1 MLRTVLVHMNILL
14 AFLTLAYP
22 RVVLSILD
30 RSGDLAHKV
39 ARLWGR
45 WILAAAGVRVKVRGG
60 HNLSQR
66 SPQVIFSNH
75 CSYFDVLCLLAY
87 LPVQFRWLAK
97 EELFR
102 IPFFGKAMEYG
113 GYLPIDRSNPR
124 RAHKSMVAASERIR
138 AGTSI
143 VIFPE
148 GTRSPDGKL
157 QEFKSGGAILAIRAQ
172 VPVVPV
178 AVLGTREIMPKGS
191 LRVRRGEVEIRV
203 GQAIPTEGLTQRD
216 RGALLNRARA
226 AILGLMEEAL
236 VGSISGG

>member
-1 MLRTVLVHMNILL
+1 MLRTVLVHLNVVL
-14 AFLTLAYP
+14 AFLALAYP

-45 WILAAAGVRVKVRGG
+45 WILVAAGVRVKVRGSE
-60 HNLSQR
+60 NLLQDR
-66 SPQVIFSNH
+66 PQVIFCNH
-75 CSYFDVLCLLAY
+75 ASYFDVFCLLAH

-102 IPFFGKAMEYG
+102 IPLFGKAMEYG

-124 RAHKSMVAASERIR
+124 RAHRSMVAAAERIR

-148 GTRSPDGKL
+148 GTRSPDGRL
-157 QEFKSGGAILAIRAQ
+157 QEFKSGGAILAVRAQ

-178 AVLGTREIMPKGS
+178 AILGTHQIMRKGT
-191 LRVRRGEVEIRV
+191 LRVSPRPVEIRV
-203 GQAIPTEGLTQRD
+203 GPAIPTEGLSQRD
-216 RGALLNRARA
+216 RDALLERARQ
-226 AILGLMEEAL
+226 AILRLMEEDSLGFRA
-236 VGSISGG
+236 G

>member
-1 MLRTVLVHMNILL
+1 MFRTVVVNLNILL

-45 WILAAAGVRVKVRGG
+45 WILASAGVRVRVQGKG
-60 HNLSQR
+60 NLLQGR
-66 SPQVIFSNH
+66 PQVVFSNH
-75 CSYFDVLCLLAY
+75 CSYFDVFCLLAH
-87 LPVQFRWLAK
+87 LPIQFRWLAK

-102 IPFFGKAMEYG
+102 IPLFGKAMEYG

-124 RAHKSMVAASERIR
+124 RAHRSMVAAAQRIR

-178 AVLGTREIMPKGS
+178 AVLGTHRVMPKGT
-191 LRVRRGEVEIRV
+191 LRVKPGPVEIRI
-203 GQAIPTEGLTQRD
+203 GEPIPTEGLSQKD
-216 RGALLNRARA
+216 REVLLRKARQS
-226 AILGLMEEAL
+226 ILKLMGEE
-236 VGSISGG
+236 

>member
-1 MLRTVLVHMNILL
+1 MFRTVLVNLNILL
-14 AFLTLAYP
+14 AFFTLAYP

-45 WILAAAGVRVKVRGG
+45 WILASAGVRVRLQGKS
-60 HNLSQR
+60 NLLQG
-66 SPQVIFSNH
+66 SPQVVFSNH
-75 CSYFDVLCLLAY
+75 CSYFDVFCLLAH
-87 LPVQFRWLAK
+87 LPIQFRWLAK

-102 IPFFGKAMEYG
+102 IPLFGKAMEYG
-113 GYLPIDRSNPR
+113 GYIPIDRSNPR
-124 RAHKSMVAASERIR
+124 RAHRSMVAAADRIR

-148 GTRSPDGKL
+148 GTRSRDGKL

-178 AVLGTREIMPKGS
+178 AIIGTHEIMPKGTF
-191 LRVRRGEVEIRV
+191 RVKPGPVEIRI
-203 GQAIPTEGLTQRD
+203 GEPIPTEGLSQKD
-216 RGALLNRARA
+216 REDLLRRARQS
-226 AILGLMEEAL
+226 ILRLME
-236 VGSISGG
+236 GG

>member
-1 MLRTVLVHMNILL
+1 MFRTIFVNLNILV

-45 WILAAAGVRVKVRGG
+45 WILASAGVRVRVQGKE
-60 HNLSQR
+60 NLLQG
-66 SPQVIFSNH
+66 SPQVVFSNH
-75 CSYFDVLCLLAY
+75 SSYFDVFCLLAH
-87 LPVQFRWLAK
+87 LPIQFRWLAK

-102 IPFFGKAMEYG
+102 IPLFGKAMEYG

-124 RAHKSMVAASERIR
+124 RAHGSMVAAAQRIR

-148 GTRSPDGKL
+148 GTRSRDGKL

-178 AVLGTREIMPKGS
+178 AVIGTHRIMPKGT
-191 LRVRRGEVEIRV
+191 LRVKPGPVEIRV
-203 GQAIPTEGLTQRD
+203 GKPIPTEGLSQKQRED
-216 RGALLNRARA
+216 LLSKARQS
-226 AILGLMEEAL
+226 ILKLMEEDGVAFH
-236 VGSISGG
+236 S

>member
-1 MLRTVLVHMNILL
+1 MFRTVVVNLNILL

-45 WILAAAGVRVKVRGG
+45 WILASAGVRVRVQGKG
-60 HNLSQR
+60 NLLQGR
-66 SPQVIFSNH
+66 PQVVFSNH
-75 CSYFDVLCLLAY
+75 CSYFDVFCLLAH
-87 LPVQFRWLAK
+87 LPIQFRWLAK

-102 IPFFGKAMEYG
+102 IPLFGKAMEYG

-124 RAHKSMVAASERIR
+124 RAHRSMVAAAQRIR

-178 AVLGTREIMPKGS
+178 AVLGTHRVMPKGT
-191 LRVRRGEVEIRV
+191 LRVKPGPVEIRI
-203 GQAIPTEGLTQRD
+203 GEPIPTEGLSQKD
-216 RGALLNRARA
+216 REALLRRARQS
-226 AILGLMEEAL
+226 ILKLMGEE
-236 VGSISGG
+236 